1 MDLSAPSW
9 VFAWELLTTL
19 AGASMCLGMSNRS
32 ALGAYQECSL
42 ASFDGFLNTFQH
54 ELVS

>member
-19 AGASMCLGMSNRS
+19 AGASMCLGMSNRT

-42 ASFDGFLNTFQH
+42 ASCDGFLNTFQH